1 MRPGVGI
8 DDAILRLPE
17 SERSFRPVDPE
28 RVGIPEHPYPTTD
41 ASSSDGNNKSNFS
54 KFDGGATR

>member
-41 ASSSDGNNKSNFS
+41 ASSNDDNNQSNFLG
-54 KFDGGATR
+54 FGADATR